1 MPVDQSAE
9 REKQLA
15 AQKEALTK
23 LLDDQNQVVAAAR
36 IAFTNAKASL
46 PAEDPELANL
56 NAIWLSEGTKLKKLL
71 DQASKLA

>member
-36 IAFTNAKASL
+36 ISFTNAKTSL
-46 PAEDPELANL
+46 PSDDPEIENL
-56 NAIWLSEGTKLKKLL
+56 KSIWVSEVGTLKKLL
-71 DQASKLA
+71 DQAKKLA